1 MPAIVCINQTIK
13 LNTPGTNIA
22 SKISTKN
29 VFIFFTS
36 IQKISGKGKEPQT
49 PYFIFLKN

>member
-1 MPAIVCINQTIK
+1 MPAIVCISQTIK
-13 LNTPGTNIA
+13 LNSPGTNIA

-29 VFIFFTS
+29 VFIFTS